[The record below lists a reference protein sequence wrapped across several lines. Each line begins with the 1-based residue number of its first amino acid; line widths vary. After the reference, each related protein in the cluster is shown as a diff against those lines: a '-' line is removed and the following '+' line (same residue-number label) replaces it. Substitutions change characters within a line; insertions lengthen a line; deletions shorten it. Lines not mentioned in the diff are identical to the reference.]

1 MVDNINHPA
10 HYQTKSGLEV
20 IDIIAAVTEDLKG
33 EEAYDI
39 GNAEKYIS
47 RYKKKNGNE
56 DLKKAVWYLQRVID
70 INEKRA
76 QARMN
81 QIAANAGLPTNVGMV
96 PPVQPYQDY
105 HQNPGGDPNVV

>member
-1 MVDNINHPA
+1 MIDNVNHPA

-39 GNAEKYIS
+39 GNAEKYIA

-70 INEKRA
+70 INEKRV

-81 QIAANAGLPTNVGMV
+81 QIAATAGMTAPIPPTMPV
-96 PPVQPYQDY
+96 PPYQDY
-105 HQNPGGDPNVV
+105 NQNPGGDLNVV

>member
-39 GNAEKYIS
+39 GNAEKYIA

-81 QIAANAGLPTNVGMV
+81 QIAANAGMGAPI
-96 PPVQPYQDY
+96 PPAMPAPHQDY
-105 HQNPGGDPNVV
+105 YQNTGGDPNVV